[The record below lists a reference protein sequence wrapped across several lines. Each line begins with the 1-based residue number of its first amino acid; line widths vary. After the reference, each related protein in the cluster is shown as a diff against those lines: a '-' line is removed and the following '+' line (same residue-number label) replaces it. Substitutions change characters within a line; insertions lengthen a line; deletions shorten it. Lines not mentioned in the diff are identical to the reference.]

1 MKTVKE
7 FIGTRVEYDE
17 GSGFIHGYN
26 DKEECQVVCEVRGY
40 GAIQNLFKGSNGTVD
55 CTKANEFQDE
65 LGKFIAESIN
75 KNLNGK

>member
-17 GSGFIHGYN
+17 AGGQIFGYN
-26 DKEECQVVCEVRGY
+26 DKEECQLILDVRGY
-40 GAIQNLFKGSNGTVD
+40 GAIQNLFKGTNGTVD
-55 CTKANEFQDE
+55 FTKANAFQDE

-75 KNLNGK
+75 KNL